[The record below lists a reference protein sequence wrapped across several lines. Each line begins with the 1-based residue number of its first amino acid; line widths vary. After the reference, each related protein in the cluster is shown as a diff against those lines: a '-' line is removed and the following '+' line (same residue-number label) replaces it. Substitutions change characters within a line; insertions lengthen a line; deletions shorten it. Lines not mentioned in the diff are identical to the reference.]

1 MIKKIY
7 ILLLTVL
14 GMGVISSCSDYLNSE
29 KYFKDRL
36 TLEKT
41 FESKDH
47 VEEWL
52 AYAFSFI
59 KNENYEVTTKGPS
72 ENSFCFSDDMYYGDR
87 DKTIDATKNELS
99 YNMFKLGE
107 YDENTYNV
115 GAWGACYKGIF
126 QASVFINNVD
136 RCQEMA
142 DWEILDYKGQARFV
156 RAYYYWLLLRRY
168 GPVPIMP
175 DEGVDY
181 TQSYDQIATPRSSYE
196 EVAQYISDEMV
207 QATKELQ
214 YDRRT
219 DNYAIG
225 RPTRGAALAVRA
237 YALIF
242 AASPFANG
250 NNDEY
255 AQQLVDD
262 EGRRLLSSEYSEEK
276 WAKAAAACRDV
287 IDLDV
292 YELNIVN
299 KSTSDNGPSERP
311 TVTPPADGEFSNQPW
326 PKGWTNIDP
335 LRSYRTIFDGTIL
348 PANNKELIFTRGATN
363 IDMLVLHQM
372 PKDDGGWNCHGMTQK
387 MLDAYYM
394 NNGSNEPGMNSM
406 YQGVA
411 NYQGIVDTRERR
423 TGFTD
428 LQDLKD
434 NKYPEL
440 GWKYDPK
447 KGDNDQAKTG
457 MNVSLQYVEREP
469 RFYASVAYNGCTWYY
484 LSQTESKPADVNQQV
499 WYYFGSSDGYRNDGF
514 YLRTGIGIKKFVHPN
529 DYPGN
534 YVAKAETAIRY
545 ADILLLYAEAL
556 NELTGT
562 YNIPSWNEATTYTIS
577 RDKEQMERGIHPV
590 RIRAGLP
597 DYPDEFYLQ
606 SGVDDM
612 RKALKRERMIE
623 LMGEGKRYF
632 DIRRWKDA
640 PVEESLQIY
649 GCNVF
654 VGEAKRDE
662 FHSAI
667 PVYNL
672 PSTFSEKL
680 WLWPIKHSELKRN
693 SRLTQN
699 PGWTMYD

>member
-1 MIKKIY
+1 MNRKLYTLIGIA
-7 ILLLTVL
+7 ITSL
-14 GMGVISSCSDYLNSE
+14 GIGFSSCSDYLNVEKNFNDMQSE
-29 KYFKDRL
+29 QKIFTDR
-36 TLEKT
+36 
-41 FESKDH
+41 
-47 VEEWL
+47 
-52 AYAFSFI
+52 
-59 KNENYEVTTKGPS
+59 NYT
-72 ENSFCFSDDMYYGDR
+72 MQW
-87 DKTIDATKNELS
+87 LS
-99 YNMFKLGE
+99 YCYSRLLGDNVEVGHSKFCPQNFADDQVFTETYDRYKAYKLGE
-107 YDENTYNV
+107 IGYGYDNGYDGYYQNSWKWSYAAIYQATVLINKVDQNTAFTEEEV
-115 GAWGACYKGIF
+115 
-126 QASVFINNVD
+126 
-136 RCQEMA
+136 
-142 DWEILDYKGQARFV
+142 LDIKGQARFL
-156 RAYYYWLLLRRY
+156 RAYFYWLLLKRY
-168 GPVPIMP
+168 GPIPLMP
-175 DEGVDY
+175 ASGVDY
-181 TQSYDQIATPRSSYE
+181 TKSYDELSIPRNTYE
-196 EVAQYISDEMV
+196 ECVDFIAEEMK
-207 QATKELQ
+207 QAAKELPE
-214 YDRRT
+214 RR
-219 DNYAIG
+219 DNLNIA

-237 YALIF
+237 KAYLYG
-242 AASPFANG
+242 ASPLANG
-250 NNDEY
+250 NTEMADF
-255 AQQLVDD
+255 VDKT
-262 EGRRLLSSEYSEEK
+262 GRKLIPQKYSEEK

>member
-1 MIKKIY
+1 MKKKLY
-7 ILLLTVL
+7 ILLISVL
-14 GMGVISSCSDYLNSE
+14 GLGIQSCSDYLDSDYIFRDRETIE
-29 KYFKDRL
+29 KVFTDRD
-36 TLEKT
+36 KT
-41 FESKDH
+41 EA
-47 VEEWL
+47 WL
-52 AYAFSFI
+52 ANAFSYLSDACADVCN
-59 KNENYEVTTKGPS
+59 KRVTPH
-72 ENSFCFSDDMYYGDR
+72 CFADDMYYGD
-87 DKTIDATKNELS
+87 DDGSIQESKEGELS
-99 YNMFKLGE
+99 YNEFKEGL
-107 YDENTYNV
+107 YDENTKQ
-115 GAWGACYKGIF
+115 GMWERCYQGIR
-126 QASVFINNVD
+126 QATIFIQYVD
-136 RCQEMA
+136 MNDKFESEAER
-142 DWEILDYKGQARFV
+142 LDYKAQARFV

-168 GPVPIMP
+168 GPVPLLP
-175 DEGVDY
+175 DNGLDY
-181 TQSYDQIATPRSSYE
+181 DASYDELATPRAPYE
-196 EVAQYISDEMV
+196 EIADYISQEMALAAKDLALTRG
-207 QATKELQ
+207 QNSA
-214 YDRRT
+214 
-219 DNYAIG
+219 A
-225 RPTRGAALAVRA
+225 RPTRGAALSARA
-237 YALIF
+237 LALIY
-242 AASPFANG
+242 AASPLANG
-250 NNDEY
+250 NNDEF
-255 AQQLVDD
+255 AQLLVDD
-262 EGRRLLSSEYSEEK
+262 KGNRLLSPEYSEEK

-335 LRSYRTIFDGTIL
+335 LRSYRTIFDGIIL

-623 LMGEGKRYF
+623 FMGEGKRYF